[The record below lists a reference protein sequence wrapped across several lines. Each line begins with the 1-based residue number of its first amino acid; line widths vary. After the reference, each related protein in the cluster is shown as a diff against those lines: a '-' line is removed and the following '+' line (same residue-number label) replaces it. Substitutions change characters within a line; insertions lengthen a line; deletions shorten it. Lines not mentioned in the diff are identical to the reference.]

1 MGHSSEHIGLVCP
14 RWRFAD
20 GQSRVAEC
28 LRSGGG
34 SPKLHDRRTATGR
47 VVVGAPAPPAETL
60 PIFKAEQLDQLRG
73 TGGGKIGLDLFQ
85 HPRQRDGE
93 REEGSV

>member
-1 MGHSSEHIGLVCP
+1 MATPE
-14 RWRFAD
+14 AD
-20 GQSRVAEC
+20 
-28 LRSGGG
+28 
-34 SPKLHDRRTATGR
+34 
-47 VVVGAPAPPAETL
+47 APAPPAETL